1 MDYVAYFEDHCKKVA
16 AEHGAG
22 IQVEKIENVLPFAIP
37 EEDEALVV
45 ARAACEKLGLNYRAE
60 VGGGGMDAN
69 IYNAK
74 GMTTV
79 GVATGYTKNHTKNE
93 QLVLEDFFK
102 SGELAQ
108 VLIETFAAR
117 CESK

>member
-1 MDYVAYFEDHCKKVA
+1 MADYESMQVA

-22 IQVEKIENVLPFAIP
+22 IKVEKIENFLPFSIP

-45 ARAACEKLGLNYRAE
+45 ARAACEKLGLQYRAE

-69 IYNAK
+69 IYNNK
-74 GMTTV
+74 GMATV

-93 QLVLEDFFK
+93 QLVLEDFYK

-108 VLIETFAAR
+108 ALIETFAAR

>member
-1 MDYVAYFEDHCKKVA
+1 MVMGLFAVSAA
-16 AEHGAG
+16 AEASD
-22 IQVEKIENVLPFAIP
+22 VKIGFIFLHDENSTYDLNFMNAAK
-37 EEDEALVV
+37 E
-45 ARAACEKLGLNYRAE
+45 ACEKLGLNYRAE